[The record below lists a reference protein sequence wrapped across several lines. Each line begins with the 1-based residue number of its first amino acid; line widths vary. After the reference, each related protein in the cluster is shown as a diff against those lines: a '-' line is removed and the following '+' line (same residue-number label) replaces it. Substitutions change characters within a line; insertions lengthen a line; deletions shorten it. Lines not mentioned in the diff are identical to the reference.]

1 MTIRAKI
8 CGLVRAADA
17 AHAVRHG
24 ADYLGV
30 IFAGG
35 PRLLAPAAAREIVSA
50 ADKTPVFGVFG
61 ETDAAAILRT
71 RDRSGI
77 RGVQLHGGG
86 DAPLIATLLREEL
99 TVWAVRRLAI
109 EADLATLEDG
119 AALAADAVLV
129 EPHVAGMLG
138 GTGQAL
144 GASLAQAARARLAG
158 RSMVLAGGLT
168 PENAGERL
176 ALVGPDVADVSSGV
190 EAAPGEKDPER
201 VIRFL
206 EVVRGSAARA

>member
-1 MTIRAKI
+1 M
-8 CGLVRAADA
+8 
-17 AHAVRHG
+17 
-24 ADYLGV
+24 

-35 PRLLAPAAAREIVSA
+35 PRLLAPAAAREIVA
-50 ADKTPVFGVFG
+50 AAEGTPVIGVFG
-61 ETDAAAILRT
+61 ATDATTILRT

-86 DAPLIATLLREEL
+86 DAALVAALHREEL
-99 TVWAVRRLAI
+99 QVWAVRRLAA
-109 EADLATLEDG
+109 EAELATLADE

-129 EPHVAGMLG
+129 EPHVPDQLG
-138 GTGQAL
+138 GTGR
-144 GASLAQAARARLAG
+144 SLTVPLAEAARAQLAG
-158 RSMVLAGGLT
+158 RRMVLAGGLT
-168 PENAGERL
+168 PENAAERL

-190 EAAPGEKDPER
+190 EVAPGEKDPGR